1 MPKLPNP
8 KRERF
13 CHEYIKDLNR
23 TKAAIRARYSK
34 RTAKSI
40 GQRLL
45 TFVDIQKRIAELM
58 DARAKR
64 TQTTQDQVLEEL
76 KILAHSDFRDFGT
89 VVKESGD
96 KRLKLKTFKQIK
108 GNATRAIKS
117 ITERVSKDGVTLIFK
132 LHGKVPALEL
142 IGKHI
147 GMFTDLNI
155 KGRFKHEYILSMKD
169 FKESNKKM
177 NEDEKSES

>member
-13 CHEYIKDLNR
+13 CQEYIKDLNG
-23 TKAAIRARYSK
+23 TKAARRAKYSK
-34 RTAKSI
+34 KTAAE
-40 GQRLL
+40 QACRLL
-45 TFVDIQKRIAELM
+45 SNVKVQQRIAELM
-58 DARAKR
+58 EERAKR

-76 KILAHSDFRDFGT
+76 KILGFSDFRNYGAI
-89 VVKESGD
+89 VKELGEN
-96 KRLKLKTFKQIK
+96 RLKLKTFRQIK
-108 GNATRAIKS
+108 GDATRAIKS
-117 ITERVSKDGVTLIFK
+117 ITERVSKDGITLIFK

-142 IGKHI
+142 IGKHL

-155 KGRFKHEYILSMKD
+155 KGKFKHEYILSMKD

-177 NEDEKSES
+177 KKDKKSES

>member
-1 MPKLPNP
+1 MPKLANP

-13 CHEYIKDLNR
+13 CQEYIKDLNGK
-23 TKAAIRARYSK
+23 KAADRSKYSK

-45 TFVDIQKRIAELM
+45 TFVDVQKRIAELM
-58 DARAKR
+58 EERAKR

-76 KILAHSDFRDFGT
+76 KILGFSDFRNYGAI
-89 VVKESGD
+89 VKERGAN
-96 KRLKLKTFKQIK
+96 RLNLKTFKQIK
-108 GNATRAIKS
+108 GDATRAIKS
-117 ITERVSKDGVTLIFK
+117 ITERVSQDGITLIFK

-142 IGKHI
+142 IGKHL

-155 KGRFKHEYILSMKD
+155 KGKFKHEYILSIKD

-177 NEDEKSES
+177 NKGEKSES